1 MRWIVRPVRVC
12 RLLVLVLLAG
22 AFLFICGTGVHAQTA
37 GPQAPAAK
45 EKAVEAPIPATSN
58 MDTLTAIFTRRSIRK
73 FTGQPVSDETVKV
86 LLQAAMSAPSARNE
100 QPWEFIVIRDKA
112 ILEQFPGFHPF
123 AKHVPDAPVAIVICG
138 NTKLE
143 AQAGLWAL
151 DCSNAT
157 MNILLAAHSMGLGA
171 VWTTLYPYEQR
182 MTGARKLLNIPDN
195 IIPLAIVPVGYPA
208 EKKGREDR
216 FNPSR
221 VHRDRW

>member
-1 MRWIVRPVRVC
+1 MHGIAGSVPRQKLLLIV
-12 RLLVLVLLAG
+12 LATTIMLVG
-22 AFLFICGTGVHAQTA
+22 GPDINGQTA
-37 GPQAPAAK
+37 AAQSPAVKAAQVGAP
-45 EKAVEAPIPATSN
+45 VPATSS
-58 MDTLTAIFTRRSIRK
+58 MDALTAIFTRRSIRK
-73 FTGQPVSDETVKV
+73 YTGQPVSDETIDI
-86 LLQAAMSAPSARNE
+86 LLRAAMSAPSARNE
-100 QPWEFIVIRDKA
+100 QPWEFIVIRDRA
-112 ILEQFPGFHPF
+112 VLQQFPQFHPF

-182 MTGARKLLNIPDN
+182 MTGVKRLLNIPDH
-195 IIPLAIVPVGYPA
+195 IIPLAVVPIGYPA
-208 EKKGREDR
+208 EKKGWEDR

-221 VHRDRW
+221 IHRDRW